1 MMDKLILSVAT
12 TGSATSR
19 EQTPHVPITP
29 EEIAEQAIACYEEG
43 AAIVHIHVRDDQ
55 GRVTCDPERYE
66 RVRRSVEERGCPI
79 IVNMSTGGGAGIV
92 NDEDRMSPVRLRP
105 EIASFD
111 AGSTNFGDGV
121 FVNSPQFLDT
131 LAERMQEYGVK
142 PEIECFDSG
151 MIENARRLIDR
162 GLLTPP
168 FWFQFVLGVRGGAP
182 ATPQQLIHMVNQL
195 PPNSHW
201 SVCAIGRYQL
211 PMNILAI
218 AMGGHART
226 GLEDNIYYGYRVLAE
241 GNAPLVARVARL
253 ARELQ
258 REIATPDE
266 ARKILGLP
274 ARASA

>member
-1 MMDKLILSVAT
+1 MDKLILSVAT
-12 TGSATSR
+12 TGSRTSR
-19 EQTPHVPITP
+19 DQTPYVPITP
-29 EEIAEQAIACYEEG
+29 EEIAENAIACYEEG

-55 GRVTCDPERYE
+55 GRVTCDPERYN
-66 RVRRSVEERGCPI
+66 RVAEIIRSRGCPI

-92 NDEDRMSPVRLRP
+92 SDEERMSPVRLRP

-111 AGSTNFGDGV
+111 CGSVNFGDGV
-121 FVNSPQFLDT
+121 FVNSPAFLDT
-131 LAERMQEYGVK
+131 LADRMIEYNVK

-151 MIENARRLIDR
+151 MIENAMRLIDR

-226 GLEDNIYYGYRVLAE
+226 GLEDNIYYSYRKLAE
-241 GNAPLVARVARL
+241 GNAPLVARVARI
-253 ARELQ
+253 AREAD
-258 REIATPDE
+258 RELATPDE
-266 ARKILGLP
+266 VRGLLGLAP
-274 ARASA
+274 REAL